1 MRSINPSCKFFG
13 ILAPAVALSVFFVP
27 ELNFLVLAAC
37 LVIALLSKVPAKQLF
52 AIMCPA
58 LLLAVGIF
66 FTAYRFSSETTLGLQ
81 SDIFTDVQ
89 LMNSLLL
96 SGRLLAFSSLGMLFV
111 LTTDKID
118 FVRSLNIQLKL
129 SAKFAYGTIAAWGM
143 FPKML
148 YEYMKT
154 RAAFR
159 ARGIRTSFISPALL
173 LPLLVKSVRWAEA
186 IAIAMESKGFDE
198 SSTRTN
204 YYEFKIRAF
213 DIVFPFLTTLAV
225 IILGIVL
232 R

>member
-13 ILAPAVALSVFFVP
+13 ILVPAVALSLFFVP
-27 ELNFLVLAAC
+27 ELNFIVLAAC
-37 LVIALLSKVPAKQLF
+37 IVTALLSKVPAKQIL

-66 FTAYRFSSETTLGLQ
+66 ITAYRFSSETTLGLQ
-81 SDIFTDVQ
+81 TGIFTDIQIV
-89 LMNSLLL
+89 NSLLL

-143 FPKML
+143 FPKMI
-148 YEYMKT
+148 YEYSRT

-186 IAIAMESKGFDE
+186 IAIAMESKGFGE
-198 SSTRTN
+198 TNQRTN
-204 YYEFKIRAF
+204 YYEFKTKVM
-213 DIVFPFLTTLAV
+213 DIVFPFATTLAV
-225 IILGIVL
+225 IVLGIVL
-232 R
+232 T